1 MILQNLKLAFRSLRK
16 NKFFSVL
23 NIFGLS
29 SGVAVAVLIFMWVT
43 NEISYDSHN
52 KNLDRIFHVIG
63 NQYYSETNVLNTKNT
78 PFALKNALNNNYP
91 EVESSCHYTEFKS
104 YHPVSYKDK
113 NLSQKLVYAASKEFP
128 VMFGFNPVSGDIN
141 CLEKDDNIIITDKIA
156 KVYFGND
163 DAIGKPLNIE
173 GVGNF
178 YVGAVVKDMKY
189 KSNVRFNI
197 VFPVS
202 VLLKMYN
209 MSDEEWGGNWP
220 YTATL
225 LKENTNPDDFAD
237 KIKNLHKEHGA
248 EIIEF
253 SLKPF
258 KNDRLYYNSGKPGQ
272 IQYIYL
278 FTTIAFIIVLIA
290 AINFINLTTARSE
303 KRSTEI
309 GVRKVNGAERKNII
323 AQLLTEKVVMILL
336 CLGLA
341 LAFAYTAMPLFNKI
355 SGKQL
360 MFSEAINL
368 KFIIVF
374 ILTGLI
380 ITVLAGFYPAL
391 YMSSF
396 NTMRALKSNT
406 ITKRNRK
413 FSFRNILV
421 IIQFSLSIA
430 LITCTIITKSQLS
443 LLINSDV
450 GYNRDNLVYISLPGD
465 TQKRYKPFVDKL
477 TDIPEVIS
485 YSLADKTPFYG
496 GNNTWGFDWEGK
508 DPNLK
513 VLINRMFIDHNYIKT
528 LDIEIAQG
536 EGFIER
542 EYDFEN
548 KDVIEFPV
556 ILNQEAIRQ
565 MEMNEPVGK
574 FFGSTNARGTIVG
587 VVKDF
592 HFSSLHNTI
601 DPLVFLPLTSDPNVI
616 IFRIHSDNPHDVMEN
631 VRKAWREVNGDI
643 PIFFEFFKDTAKW
656 MYRSDQ
662 QTFDLFSLFASVAIV
677 IACLGLL
684 GLSVYSTERR
694 IKEIGVR
701 KVNGAT
707 ITDIL
712 LMLNKSFIQLV
723 LISILI
729 GAPIAYFTMS
739 KWLKNFA
746 YKTDIEWWMFAIS
759 GISAL
764 IIAVLTVSIQSA
776 KAATQNPVK
785 ALKYE

>member
-16 NKFFSVL
+16 NKFFSAL

-52 KNLDRIFHVIG
+52 KNLDRIFHVIS
-63 NQYYSETNVLNTKNT
+63 NQKYSETNVLNTKCT
-78 PFALKNALNNNYP
+78 PFALKNAMVNDYP
-91 EVESSCHYTEFKS
+91 EVKSACHYAEHGNF
-104 YHPVSYKDK
+104 PVAYKDK
-113 NLSQKLVYAASKEFP
+113 NLTQRSIYAASKEFP
-128 VMFGFNPVSGDIN
+128 AIFGIKAIAGDIN
-141 CLEKDDNIIITDKIA
+141 CLAKDDNIIITDKIA
-156 KVYFGND
+156 KVYFGDN

-173 GVGNF
+173 GVGSF

-197 VFPVS
+197 VFPVP
-202 VLLKMYN
+202 VLLRMYN
-209 MSDEEWGGNWP
+209 MSDESWGSNWP
-220 YTATL
+220 YTAIL
-225 LKENTNPDDFAD
+225 LKENANADDLNN
-237 KIKNLHKEHGA
+237 KIRDLHKEHGA
-248 EIIEF
+248 EIIDL

-258 KNDRLYYNSGKPGQ
+258 KNDRLYYDNGKPGQ

-278 FTTIAFIIVLIA
+278 LTTIGFIIVVIA

-323 AQLLTEKVVMILL
+323 TQLLTEKVVMILI

-341 LAFAYTAMPLFNKI
+341 LALAYTAMPLFNKI

-380 ITVLAGFYPAL
+380 ITILAGFYPAL

-430 LITCTIITKSQLS
+430 LITCTIITKSQLNYI
-443 LLINSDV
+443 INSDI
-450 GYNRDNLVYISLPGD
+450 GYKRENLVYINLPGE
-465 TQKRYKPFVDKL
+465 TKKRYKPIANKL
-477 TDIPEVIS
+477 MSIPEIKS
-485 YSLADKTPFYG
+485 YTIADKVPFWG
-496 GNNTWGFDWEGK
+496 GNNTWGYDWDGK
-508 DPNLK
+508 DSDTK
-513 VLINRMFIDHNYIKT
+513 VLINKMYVDHNYIKT
-528 LDIEIAQG
+528 LGIEIEQG
-536 EGFIER
+536 ESFTQR
-542 EYDFEN
+542 EYNFEN
-548 KDVIEFPV
+548 KDIIEFPV

-565 MEMNEPVGK
+565 MKMNEPIGK
-574 FFGSTNARGTIVG
+574 FFGGTNTRGTIVG

-592 HFSSLHNTI
+592 HFSSLHYTI
-601 DPLVFLPLTSDPNVI
+601 DPLVLLPLTRDPNVI
-616 IFRIHSDNPHDVMEN
+616 IFRIESDNPQDVIAN
-631 VRKAWREVNGDI
+631 VRKVWRDINGNI
-643 PIFFEFFKDTAKW
+643 PISFGFFKDAAKW

-662 QTFDLFSLFASVAIV
+662 QTFDLFSLFASVAII

-684 GLSVYSTERR
+684 GLSVYATERR

-712 LMLNKSFIQLV
+712 LMLNKSFVQLV